1 MVMFK
6 SIFSEIE
13 KGNTACF
20 EKKIEVGEEA
30 PLLVKRR
37 FLPPQRLILLG
48 AGHIAQPLCEMAS
61 KVEYDV
67 IVVDDRP
74 SFANR
79 QRFPAAKETI
89 CGDFPT
95 VIKQLAI
102 TAYDYVAVITRGHKN
117 DADCIKSIL
126 SGSFPFYLGLIG
138 SKRRVKALFEVLE
151 KEGFDRKLL
160 DSIHTPIGLSIG
172 AITPEEIAVSIVAEL
187 ISCRRQ
193 NVISAAKEGYLVQ
206 ENTDMELLSYLAK
219 TKEGAAYALVI
230 DTKGSTPVKSGA
242 MMAVNS
248 IGKIYGTVGG
258 GCGEH
263 AVMRK
268 ALEVI
273 QTKKP
278 QLVCVDMTK
287 DAAVIEE
294 EGMVCGGIM
303 QVYIDIV

>member
-1 MVMFK
+1 MLYMQ
-6 SIFSEIE
+6 
-13 KGNTACF
+13 NMC
-20 EKKIEVGEEA
+20 EVRRCIAGTIIS
-30 PLLVKRR
+30 VKFRKRR

-61 KVEYDV
+61 RVEYDV

-79 QRFPAAKETI
+79 QRFPAAK
-89 CGDFPT
+89 
-95 VIKQLAI
+95 
-102 TAYDYVAVITRGHKN
+102 
-117 DADCIKSIL
+117 
-126 SGSFPFYLGLIG
+126 
-138 SKRRVKALFEVLE
+138 
-151 KEGFDRKLL
+151 KE
-160 DSIHTPIGLSIG
+160 
-172 AITPEEIAVSIVAEL
+172 
-187 ISCRRQ
+187 
-193 NVISAAKEGYLVQ
+193 YLVQ

-219 TKEGAAYALVI
+219 TKEDAVYALVI
-230 DTKGSTPVKSGA
+230 DTKGSTPVKSGT

-287 DAAVIEE
+287 DAALIEE